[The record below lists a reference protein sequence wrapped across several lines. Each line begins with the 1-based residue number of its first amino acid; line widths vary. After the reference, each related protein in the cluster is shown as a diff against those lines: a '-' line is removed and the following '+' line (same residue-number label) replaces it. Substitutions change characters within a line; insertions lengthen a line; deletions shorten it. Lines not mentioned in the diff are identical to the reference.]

1 MNVLLLD
8 PWNTSQ
14 IFLLEVGKNI
24 ILGPI
29 IDKNS
34 KLRHPIEFMYEDKGN
49 NIYYLYTV
57 NNDSTDFKHLYL
69 KINSNGTIIENISK
83 SKIYSGSEYVILGL
97 QIIYRLFR
105 HIENYNCKLVDS
117 SFFICDRKM
126 NLFRSKSNDRSNVSS
141 NFKEEI
147 QYKIISLLR
156 FGSTFYMPFGFDAYN
171 KTNMMNK
178 NNDIKDLVSQLWDIK
193 WEDIDFYMITMFNIV
208 LSNKYKNNYMIR
220 NYTKWYNYWIN
231 IYESWNIFK
240 EKYST
245 ISPTPFRSFSFFNYD
260 ECSEFINWLE
270 LYSFKYLNYNQFI
283 FNNINNSTREM
294 AGILLFKKLKNE
306 VNNVVWINNNIQA
319 QPMISNFKK

>member
-1 MNVLLLD
+1 
-8 PWNTSQ
+8 
-14 IFLLEVGKNI
+14 
-24 ILGPI
+24 
-29 IDKNS
+29 
-34 KLRHPIEFMYEDKGN
+34 
-49 NIYYLYTV
+49 
-57 NNDSTDFKHLYL
+57 
-69 KINSNGTIIENISK
+69 
-83 SKIYSGSEYVILGL
+83 
-97 QIIYRLFR
+97 
-105 HIENYNCKLVDS
+105 
-117 SFFICDRKM
+117 M

>member
-1 MNVLLLD
+1 MNVLVLD

-14 IFLLEVGKNI
+14 IFLLEIGKNI

-29 IDKNS
+29 IDKKS

-57 NNDSTDFKHLYL
+57 NNDSSDFKHLYL
-69 KINSNGTIIENISK
+69 KINSNETIIENISK

-105 HIENYNCKLVDS
+105 YIENYNCKLVDM

-126 NLFRSKSNDRSNVSS
+126 NLFRSKSNDRSNVPS

-178 NNDIKDLVSQLWDIK
+178 NNEIRDLVSKLWDIK
-193 WEDIDFYMITMFNIV
+193 WEDIDSYMITMFNIV
-208 LSNKYKNNYMIR
+208 LLNKYKNNYMIR
-220 NYTKWYNYWIN
+220 NYTRWYNYWIN

-240 EKYST
+240 EKFST

-283 FNNINNSTREM
+283 FNNINNSIREM